1 MAINYFIGWS
11 VQELEAEL
19 RLAQEDLAAG
29 KSITNSGAGDASMAS
44 RIDKSSEARI
54 EMILKALHRLC
65 PEKYPATEI
74 ARLTETKAAFL

>member
-11 VQELEAEL
+11 VAELEAEL

-54 EMILKALHRLC
+54 EMILKALNALD
-65 PEKYPATEI
+65 PEKYPI
-74 ARLTETKAAFL
+74 AQTARITMTKASF